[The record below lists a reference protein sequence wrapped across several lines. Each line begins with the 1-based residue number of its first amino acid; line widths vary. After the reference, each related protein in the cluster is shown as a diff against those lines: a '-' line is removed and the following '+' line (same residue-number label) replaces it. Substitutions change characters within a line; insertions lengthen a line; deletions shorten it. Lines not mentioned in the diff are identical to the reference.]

1 MTQLGDDTGMTVTSV
16 RRRAQRRGQAASSTA
31 GQQPP
36 TTSQAPDASMD
47 LLNQIIRQPVD
58 PDYALGAARG
68 DNSSGG
74 RWTLGVLAL
83 IIGALFAVAAL
94 QTTRTAPVLQSERSE
109 LISRV
114 QTAEGEQDELRGRVT
129 TLTQEIATL
138 RAAALGDDDTA
149 RFVESQINTLDP
161 VVGNVAVS
169 GPGVLI
175 VVDDSPSAAADA
187 RDRVLD
193 IDLQVLANGLWEAG
207 AEAVAIN
214 GHRLSNLTAIR
225 SAGDAI
231 TVDYR
236 SLTRPYRVE
245 AIGDLRTLQAGFV
258 ESSAGAWWNDLAQN
272 RRMRYEISNV
282 KQLDL
287 AADPGIVLRR
297 AGKAS
302 S

>member
-1 MTQLGDDTGMTVTSV
+1 MPPT
-16 RRRAQRRGQAASSTA
+16 GQAQTGRDQT
-31 GQQPP
+31 GQAQ
-36 TTSQAPDASMD
+36 TGHAPDASMD
-47 LLNQIIRQPVD
+47 LLNQIIRQPMD
-58 PDYALGAARG
+58 PDYAFAAVG
-68 DNSSGG
+68 NESPQG
-74 RWTLGVLAL
+74 RWKLGVLAM

-94 QTTRTAPVLQSERSE
+94 QTTRAAPALQSERSE

-114 QTAEGEQDELRGRVT
+114 QTAEREQDELRGRVT
-129 TLTQEIATL
+129 SLTEDIATL
-138 RAAALGDDDTA
+138 RTAALGDDDAA
-149 RFVESQINTLDP
+149 RLVEAQISTLDP
-161 VVGNVAVS
+161 VVGNTAVT

-193 IDLQVLANGLWEAG
+193 IDLQVLANGLWEGG
-207 AEAVAIN
+207 AEAISIN

-245 AIGDLRTLQAGFV
+245 AIGDVRTLQARFV

-272 RRMRYEISNV
+272 RRMRYEISDV

-287 AADPGIVLRR
+287 AADPGIVLRHAGR
-297 AGKAS
+297 AAS
-302 S
+302 

>member
-1 MTQLGDDTGMTVTSV
+1 MPLTGQAQTG
-16 RRRAQRRGQAASSTA
+16 RAQTGH
-31 GQQPP
+31 
-36 TTSQAPDASMD
+36 APDASMD
-47 LLNQIIRQPVD
+47 LLNQIIRQPMD
-58 PDYALGAARG
+58 PDYAFAAVG
-68 DNSSGG
+68 NESPQG
-74 RWTLGVLAL
+74 RWKLGVLAM

-94 QTTRTAPVLQSERSE
+94 QTTRAAPALQSERSE

-114 QTAEGEQDELRGRVT
+114 QTAEREQDELRGRVT
-129 TLTQEIATL
+129 SLTEDIATL
-138 RAAALGDDDTA
+138 RTAALGDDDAA
-149 RFVESQINTLDP
+149 RLVEAQISTLDP
-161 VVGNVAVS
+161 VVGNTAVT

-193 IDLQVLANGLWEAG
+193 IDLQVLANGLWEGG
-207 AEAVAIN
+207 AEAISIN

-245 AIGDLRTLQAGFV
+245 AIGDVRTLQARFV

-272 RRMRYEISNV
+272 RRMRYEISDV

-287 AADPGIVLRR
+287 AADPGIVLRHAGR
-297 AGKAS
+297 AAS
-302 S
+302 

>member
-1 MTQLGDDTGMTVTSV
+1 MGVAKTLTPE
-16 RRRAQRRGQAASSTA
+16 R
-31 GQQPP
+31 
-36 TTSQAPDASMD
+36 

-58 PDYALGAARG
+58 PDYAIAAARG
-68 DNSSGG
+68 HQPARG
-74 RWTLGVLAL
+74 RWAFAALAM

-94 QTTRTAPVLQSERSE
+94 QTTRAAPALEQERTE
-109 LISRV
+109 LINRV
-114 QTAEGEQDELRGRVT
+114 QNAEREQDELQGRIT
-129 TLTQEIATL
+129 FLSQEIATL
-138 RAAALGDDDTA
+138 RAAALGDDDAA
-149 RFVESQINTLDP
+149 RALETRIDALDP
-161 VVGNVAVS
+161 VVGNAPVT

-175 VVDDSPSAAADA
+175 VVDDSPSATADG

-207 AEAVAIN
+207 AEAISIN
-214 GHRLSNLTAIR
+214 GHRLSSLTAIR

-245 AIGDLRTLQAGFV
+245 AIGDPRALQARFV

-272 RRMRYEISNV
+272 RRMRYEISDV

-287 AADPGIVLRR
+287 AADPGMVLRN
-297 AGKAS
+297 AGEATS
-302 S
+302 

>member
-1 MTQLGDDTGMTVTSV
+1 MTTTSA
-16 RRRAQRRGQAASSTA
+16 RRRAQRRSQASSATA
-31 GQQPP
+31 PAP
-36 TTSQAPDASMD
+36 MPRPRQAPDASMD
-47 LLNQIIRQPVD
+47 LLNQIIRHPID
-58 PDYALGAARG
+58 PDYASAPVGSE
-68 DNSSGG
+68 SSRG
-74 RWTLGVLAL
+74 RWKLGLLAM

-94 QTTRTAPVLQSERSE
+94 QTTRAAPALQSERSE
-109 LISRV
+109 LISRI
-114 QTAEGEQDELRGRVT
+114 QTAEREQDELRSRVT
-129 TLTQEIATL
+129 SLTEDIATL
-138 RAAALGDDDTA
+138 RDAALGDDDAA
-149 RFVESQINTLDP
+149 RLVESQISMLDP
-161 VVGNVAVS
+161 VVGNTAVT

-207 AEAVAIN
+207 AEAISIN

-245 AIGDLRTLQAGFV
+245 AIGDVRTLQARFV

-272 RRMRYEISNV
+272 RRMRYEISDV

-287 AADPGIVLRR
+287 AADPGIVLRHAGR
-297 AGKAS
+297 AAS
-302 S
+302 

>member
-1 MTQLGDDTGMTVTSV
+1 MTATSV
-16 RRRAQRRGQAASSTA
+16 RRRAQGRGQAAGSTA
-31 GQQPP
+31 EQPAP
-36 TTSQAPDASMD
+36 ATSHAPDASMD

-58 PDYALGAARG
+58 PDYALAAARG
-68 DNSSGG
+68 EDPSSAG

-94 QTTRTAPVLQSERSE
+94 QTTRSAPVLQSERSE

-114 QTAEGEQDELRGRVT
+114 QAAERQQDELRGRVT

>member
-1 MTQLGDDTGMTVTSV
+1 M
-16 RRRAQRRGQAASSTA
+16 SS
-31 GQQPP
+31 GNP
-36 TTSQAPDASMD
+36 APDASMD

-58 PDYALGAARG
+58 PDYALAVARG
-68 DNSSGG
+68 TDPARG
-74 RWTLGVLAL
+74 RWTLAVLAM
-83 IIGALFAVAAL
+83 IIGALFSVAAL
-94 QTTRTAPVLQSERSE
+94 QTTREAPALQSERTE

-114 QTAEGEQDELRGRVT
+114 QAAEREQDQLRGRVNL
-129 TLTQEIATL
+129 LTQEIATL
-138 RAAALGDDDTA
+138 RAAALGGGEAA
-149 RFVESQINTLDP
+149 RTIETQINTLDP
-161 VVGNVAVS
+161 VVGYVAVT

-207 AEAVAIN
+207 AEAISIN
-214 GHRLSNLTAIR
+214 GHRLSSLTAIR

-245 AIGDLRTLQAGFV
+245 AIGDPHTLQARFV

-272 RRMRYEISNV
+272 RRMRYEISDV

-287 AADPGIVLRR
+287 AADPGIVLRHAGR
-297 AGKAS
+297 AAS
-302 S
+302 

>member
-1 MTQLGDDTGMTVTSV
+1 MPPT
-16 RRRAQRRGQAASSTA
+16 GQAQTGRDQT
-31 GQQPP
+31 GQAQ
-36 TTSQAPDASMD
+36 TGHAPDASMD
-47 LLNQIIRQPVD
+47 LLNQIIRQPMD
-58 PDYALGAARG
+58 PDYAFAAVG
-68 DNSSGG
+68 NESPQG
-74 RWTLGVLAL
+74 RWKLGVLAM

-94 QTTRTAPVLQSERSE
+94 QTTRAAPALQSERSE

-114 QTAEGEQDELRGRVT
+114 QTAEREQDELRGRVT
-129 TLTQEIATL
+129 SLTEDIATL
-138 RAAALGDDDTA
+138 RTAALGDDDAA
-149 RFVESQINTLDP
+149 RLVEAQISTLDP
-161 VVGNVAVS
+161 VVGNTAVT

-193 IDLQVLANGLWEAG
+193 IDLQVLANGLWEGG
-207 AEAVAIN
+207 AEAISIN

-245 AIGDLRTLQAGFV
+245 AIGDVRTLQARFV

-272 RRMRYEISNV
+272 RRMRYEISDV

-287 AADPGIVLRR
+287 AADPGIVLRHAGR
-297 AGKAS
+297 ATS
-302 S
+302 

>member
-1 MTQLGDDTGMTVTSV
+1 MPPT
-16 RRRAQRRGQAASSTA
+16 GQAQTGRDQT
-31 GQQPP
+31 GQAQ
-36 TTSQAPDASMD
+36 TGHAPDASMD
-47 LLNQIIRQPVD
+47 LLNQIIRQPMD
-58 PDYALGAARG
+58 PDYAFAAVG
-68 DNSSGG
+68 NESPQG
-74 RWTLGVLAL
+74 RWKLGVLAM

-94 QTTRTAPVLQSERSE
+94 QTTRAAPALQSERSE

-114 QTAEGEQDELRGRVT
+114 QTAEREQDELRGRVT
-129 TLTQEIATL
+129 SLTEDIATL
-138 RAAALGDDDTA
+138 RTAALGDDDAA
-149 RFVESQINTLDP
+149 RLVEAQISTLDP
-161 VVGNVAVS
+161 VVGNTAVT

-193 IDLQVLANGLWEAG
+193 IDLQVLANGLWEGG
-207 AEAVAIN
+207 AEAISIN

-245 AIGDLRTLQAGFV
+245 AIGDVRTLQARFV

-272 RRMRYEISNV
+272 RQMRYEISDV

-287 AADPGIVLRR
+287 AADPGIVLRHAGR
-297 AGKAS
+297 AAS
-302 S
+302 

>member
-1 MTQLGDDTGMTVTSV
+1 M
-16 RRRAQRRGQAASSTA
+16 
-31 GQQPP
+31 
-36 TTSQAPDASMD
+36 PDASMD
-47 LLNQIIRQPVD
+47 LLNQISRQPVD
-58 PDYALGAARG
+58 PDYALAAASG
-68 DNSSGG
+68 TDSSGG
-74 RWTLGVLAL
+74 RWTLGLLAI

-94 QTTRTAPVLQSERSE
+94 QTTRAAPALQSERSE

-114 QTAEGEQDELRGRVT
+114 QTAEREQDQLRGRVT

-138 RAAALGDDDTA
+138 RAAALGDDDAA
-149 RFVESQINTLDP
+149 RVVESRIDALDP
-161 VVGNVAVS
+161 VVGNVAVD

-193 IDLQVLANGLWEAG
+193 IDLQVLANGLWEAD

-214 GHRLSNLTAIR
+214 GHRLSGLTAIR

-245 AIGDLRTLQAGFV
+245 AIGNPRTLQARFV

-272 RRMRYEISNV
+272 RRMRYEISDV

-287 AADPGIVLRR
+287 AADPGIVLRHAGR
-297 AGKAS
+297 AAS
-302 S
+302 

>member
-1 MTQLGDDTGMTVTSV
+1 MTLTYL
-16 RRRAQRRGQAASSTA
+16 RRRARRSEATSST
-31 GQQPP
+31 
-36 TTSQAPDASMD
+36 TSRPMPSRNRAPDASMD
-47 LLNQIIRQPVD
+47 LLNQMIRQPVD
-58 PDYALGAARG
+58 PDYALAAARG
-68 DNSSGG
+68 ADPARG
-74 RWTLGVLAL
+74 RWTLAVLAV
-83 IIGALFAVAAL
+83 IIGALFSVAAL
-94 QTTRTAPVLQSERSE
+94 QTTREAPALQSERTE

-114 QTAEGEQDELRGRVT
+114 QAAEREQDQLRGRVNL
-129 TLTQEIATL
+129 LTQEIATL
-138 RAAALGDDDTA
+138 RAAALGGDEAA
-149 RFVESQINTLDP
+149 RTIETQINSLDP
-161 VVGNVAVS
+161 VVGYVAVT

-207 AEAVAIN
+207 AEAISIN
-214 GHRLSNLTAIR
+214 GHRLSSLTAIR

-245 AIGDLRTLQAGFV
+245 AIGDPHTLQARFV

-272 RRMRYEISNV
+272 RRMRYEISDV

-287 AADPGIVLRR
+287 AADPGIVLRHAGR
-297 AGKAS
+297 AAS
-302 S
+302 

>member
-1 MTQLGDDTGMTVTSV
+1 
-16 RRRAQRRGQAASSTA
+16 
-31 GQQPP
+31 
-36 TTSQAPDASMD
+36 MD
-47 LLNQIIRQPVD
+47 LLNQIIRQPLD
-58 PDYALGAARG
+58 PDYAFAAARG
-68 DNSSGG
+68 SNPSRR
-74 RWTLGVLAL
+74 RWMLGALAL

-94 QTTRTAPVLQSERSE
+94 QTTRSAPGLRSERAE

-114 QTAEGEQDELRGRVT
+114 QVAEREQDQLRGRVT
-129 TLTQEIATL
+129 SLTQEISTL
-138 RAAALGDDDTA
+138 RAAALGDDDAA
-149 RFVESQINTLDP
+149 RGVETEINTLDP
-161 VVGNVAVS
+161 VVGNVAVT

-175 VVDDSPSAAADA
+175 VVDDSPSAMADA

-207 AEAVAIN
+207 AEAISIN

-245 AIGDLRTLQAGFV
+245 AIGDPRTLQARFV

-272 RRMRYEISNV
+272 RRMRYEISDV

-287 AADPGIVLRR
+287 AADPGIVLRHAGR
-297 AGKAS
+297 AVS
-302 S
+302 